1 MEPIILRVDLKPV
14 PAARPRIPRYGKPYY
29 PKTYKAWIDTAN
41 RIVAEVTNQLQI
53 PLRATTL
60 FAIPRAKT
68 SQLIVPVGDGDNYE
82 KAIYDLL
89 TKKGYLTDD
98 KWIVTGT
105 WRKRFLPFGE
115 KGYTLITITEE
126 TEDVDTTTT

>member
-1 MEPIILRVDLKPV
+1 M
-14 PAARPRIPRYGKPYY
+14 PAARPRVPRYGKAYY

-41 RIVAEVTNQLQI
+41 RIVDEVTSQLCI
-53 PLRATTL
+53 PLKATTL

-89 TKKGYLTDD
+89 TKKGYLSDD

-105 WRKRFLPFGE
+105 WRKRFLPFGA
-115 KGYTLITITEE
+115 KGYTLISLTEE
-126 TEDVDTTTT
+126 TEDVDITK